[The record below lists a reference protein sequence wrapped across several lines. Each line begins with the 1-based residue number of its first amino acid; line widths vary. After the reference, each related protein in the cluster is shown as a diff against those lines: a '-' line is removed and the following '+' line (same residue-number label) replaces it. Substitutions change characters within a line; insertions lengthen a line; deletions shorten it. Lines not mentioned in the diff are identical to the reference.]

1 MQDFSLVRLMTLT
14 LAIATIGCLGCS
26 GNDGSTRY
34 KVSGKVTLN
43 GKPAPAFEIF
53 FRPDPSQGNSGP
65 GATALGRDGLYET
78 RKGVTTGPHL
88 AEIMVFDGIP
98 NGESNRGSAM
108 ILKPYKTTLTIPAE
122 DLEHDF
128 DVPDSHLA
136 K

>member
-1 MQDFSLVRLMTLT
+1 MQDFSFVRLVALT

-26 GNDGSTRY
+26 GNDGPTRY

-53 FRPDPSQGNSGP
+53 FRPDSSQGNSGP

-78 RKGVTTGPHL
+78 RKGVTMGPHL
-88 AEIMVFDGIP
+88 AEIIVFDGIP
-98 NGESNRGSAM
+98 NGESNRGSA
-108 ILKPYKTTLTIPAE
+108 LTQKPYKTTLTIPAE
-122 DLEHDF
+122 DSEHDF
-128 DVPDSHLA
+128 DIPASHLG